1 MDVSPLVGREAEIAR
16 LDAALSDAPE
26 RGGALLVTGDAGIG
40 KTSLLDVAAA
50 HARDRG
56 YNVLA
61 ATGLE
66 SEAGLPYAGLHQL
79 LQPILMSAGA
89 LPEPQATALLT
100 ALGMRA
106 GPPPDLFLIN
116 RHDVNCSRT

>member
-1 MDVSPLVGREAEIAR
+1 MLRCRMHRSAEALCWSPETR
-16 LDAALSDAPE
+16 
-26 RGGALLVTGDAGIG
+26 GIG

-106 GPPPDLFLIN
+106 GPPPDLFLVALAALNLI
-116 RHDVNCSRT
+116 DEEAGEGP